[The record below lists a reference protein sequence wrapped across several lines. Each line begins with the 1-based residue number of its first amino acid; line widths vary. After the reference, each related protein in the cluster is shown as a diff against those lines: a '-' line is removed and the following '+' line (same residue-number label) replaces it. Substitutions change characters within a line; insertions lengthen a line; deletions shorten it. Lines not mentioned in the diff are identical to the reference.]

1 MKCVC
6 IGYYKLPRDIGYLT
20 HRIGYIE
27 TTGIGASVRHR
38 PADNGVTLV
47 NR

>member
-6 IGYYKLPRDIGYLT
+6 IGYYKLPRDIGY
-20 HRIGYIE
+20 RIGHIE

-47 NR
+47 DK